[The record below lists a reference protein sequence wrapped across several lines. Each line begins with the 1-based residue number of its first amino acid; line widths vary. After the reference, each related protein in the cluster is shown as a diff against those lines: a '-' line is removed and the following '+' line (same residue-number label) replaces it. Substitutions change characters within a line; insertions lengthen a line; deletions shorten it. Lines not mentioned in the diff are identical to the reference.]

1 MDAKH
6 LTSRCGQLYL
16 DVHIQVKLG
25 IQKMKKIS
33 SPLDLNGTGYCAS
46 FNFRKTARAVTRL
59 YDAALEET
67 GIRSTQFA
75 ILVGIAKNQPVS
87 IGRLGDL
94 LVIDSTT
101 LTRSL
106 RLLQKEGLLAIS
118 NRAAMRQRFL
128 TVTPKGERVLARS
141 LPAWRK
147 AQERFV
153 AAVGSEYWVDLRKEL
168 ERLGHIAVDLEKLQK
183 EVTAL
188 NSSQ

>member
-1 MDAKH
+1 MH
-6 LTSRCGQLYL
+6 
-16 DVHIQVKLG
+16 VKL
-25 IQKMKKIS
+25 KKARQMPK
-33 SPLDLNGTGYCAS
+33 SPSKLDLNGTGYCAS
-46 FNFRKTARAVTRL
+46 FNFRRTARAITKL
-59 YDAALEET
+59 YDTALQKS

-87 IGRLGDL
+87 IGALADL

-106 RLLQKEGLLAIS
+106 RLLQKEGLIAIS

-128 TVTPKGERVLARS
+128 TITDKGEHALARS

-153 AAVGSEYWVDLRKEL
+153 AKIGPEHWVELRNEL
-168 ERLGHIAVDLEKLQK
+168 ERLAHVAVDLEKPEK
-183 EVTAL
+183 EAAAL
-188 NSSQ
+188 TPSGS